1 VRREEIEH
9 LKLLLTEQL
18 HELIRDGEETVSGV
32 RSQPHAFSDPLDRAS
47 HDEVQDSLFRIR
59 ERESRLI
66 KKIRNALECIEDGT
80 YGICEQCGEE
90 ISYKRLEARPVT
102 TKCIECKIKEEN
114 MERAAH

>member
-1 VRREEIEH
+1 VRQKEIDN

-18 HELIRDGEETVSGV
+18 QGLIRDGEETVSGV
-32 RSQPHAFSDPLDRAS
+32 RSQPHSFSDPLDRAS

-80 YGICEQCGEE
+80 YGICELCGEE

-114 MERAAH
+114 LERTVS